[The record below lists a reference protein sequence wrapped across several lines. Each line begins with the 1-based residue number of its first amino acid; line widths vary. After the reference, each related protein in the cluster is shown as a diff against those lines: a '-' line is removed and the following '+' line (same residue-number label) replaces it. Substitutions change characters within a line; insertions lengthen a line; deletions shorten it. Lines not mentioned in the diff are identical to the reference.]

1 MCKTHGEG
9 NLARIRRN
17 PCSRFFFGKQEHEA
31 GEVFGIVLDALGKN
45 HTVIIFG
52 GAPSG
57 DGGARFVSA
66 SERFPHAAGG
76 VFGGNALP
84 FGVSREKTIALRKGH
99 GMRSDRLNIRERRA
113 RNREELHFTR
123 QNG

>member
-45 HTVIIFG
+45 HTVIMFG

-76 VFGGNALP
+76 VFGGDAPP
-84 FGVSREKTIALRKGH
+84 FGGGGGKKLAPCKGP
-99 GMRSDRLNIRERRA
+99 GGGRDRP
-113 RNREELHFTR
+113 
-123 QNG
+123 